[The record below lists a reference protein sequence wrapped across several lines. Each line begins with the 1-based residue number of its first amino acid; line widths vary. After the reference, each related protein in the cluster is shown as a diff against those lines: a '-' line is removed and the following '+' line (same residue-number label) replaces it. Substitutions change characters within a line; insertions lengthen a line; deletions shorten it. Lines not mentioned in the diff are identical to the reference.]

1 MGFGACM
8 GTMGA
13 TRWSAKCCGY
23 TAERTNKG
31 DERPEAII
39 EPAIA
44 KTARIATSI
53 DLRVTVDLD
62 AKRLSLLACKT
73 RVGARKTRSTDVS

>member
-44 KTARIATSI
+44 KTARSHDATSI
-53 DLRVTVDLD
+53 
-62 AKRLSLLACKT
+62 A
-73 RVGARKTRSTDVS
+73 